1 MQKDV
6 YLNEDIDDW
15 KILVK
20 HLRRFLQSLKHE
32 RYY

>member
-1 MQKDV
+1 MQKGV

-20 HLRRFLQSLKHE
+20 HLCLKKKIFTVT
-32 RYY
+32 